1 MAIAQAMCTSFKK
14 ELLEGVHNF
23 KNSGGDT
30 FKLALF
36 AEGSGGK
43 SSTTATLGAT
53 TTALVTTGEV
63 ASSGTY
69 VTGGLALTRVDP
81 TTSGTTAFTDFA
93 DRSFTTATITAMG
106 ALIYNSSDS
115 NKAVVPEVDGS
126 TLVKEPPPVAY
137 VPLDATSPVVTSAVV
152 VAPNVAVD
160 DDLPPLPSANS
171 ANLKVSPPEFLK
183 LCTPSN
189 NSFLKEVHIACAIAI
204 LESPY
209 IFSHFLVTT

>member
-1 MAIAQAMCTSFKK
+1 MAITQAMCTSFKQ

-69 VTGGLALTRVDP
+69 ATGGGSLTRVDP
-81 TTSGTTAFTDFA
+81 STSGTTAFTDFA
-93 DRSFTTATITAMG
+93 DLSFTTATITAMG

-115 NKAVVPEVDGS
+115 NKAVAVLDFTSNKTS
-126 TLVKEPPPVAY
+126 TSGTFTIQFPNA
-137 VPLDATSPVVTSAVV
+137 DA
-152 VAPNVAVD
+152 
-160 DDLPPLPSANS
+160 
-171 ANLKVSPPEFLK
+171 
-183 LCTPSN
+183 SN
-189 NSFLKEVHIACAIAI
+189 AIIRIA
-204 LESPY
+204 
-209 IFSHFLVTT
+209 

>member
-30 FKLALF
+30 FKLALY

-53 TTALVTTGEV
+53 TTAFTTTGEV

-69 VTGGLALTRVDP
+69 ATGGGSLTRVDP
-81 TTSGTTAFTDFA
+81 TTSGTTAFTDFS
-93 DRSFTTATITAMG
+93 DLSFTTATITAMG

-115 NKAVVPEVDGS
+115 NKAVAVLDFTSNKTS
-126 TLVKEPPPVAY
+126 TAGTFTIQFPTA
-137 VPLDATSPVVTSAVV
+137 DA
-152 VAPNVAVD
+152 
-160 DDLPPLPSANS
+160 
-171 ANLKVSPPEFLK
+171 
-183 LCTPSN
+183 SN
-189 NSFLKEVHIACAIAI
+189 AIIRIA
-204 LESPY
+204 
-209 IFSHFLVTT
+209 

>member
-1 MAIAQAMCTSFKK
+1 MAITQAMCTSFKK

-69 VTGGLALTRVDP
+69 STGGGTLTRVDP
-81 TTSGTTAFTDFA
+81 STSGTTAITDFA
-93 DRSFTTATITAMG
+93 DLSFTTATITAMG

-115 NKAVVPEVDGS
+115 NKAVAVLDFTSNKTS
-126 TLVKEPPPVAY
+126 TAGTFTIQFPTA
-137 VPLDATSPVVTSAVV
+137 DA
-152 VAPNVAVD
+152 
-160 DDLPPLPSANS
+160 
-171 ANLKVSPPEFLK
+171 
-183 LCTPSN
+183 SN
-189 NSFLKEVHIACAIAI
+189 AIIRIA
-204 LESPY
+204 
-209 IFSHFLVTT
+209 